1 MLSSD
6 DRCGRRGE
14 TSSRGPVIAAADS
27 RFGETPAAIITVAD
41 GAALDESAVV
51 EHCVGILAD
60 YKVPRYVVLRHD
72 ALPRLPSGKLDKK
85 AIQAQYP
92 DIPERFTKVR

>member
-14 TSSRGPVIAAADS
+14 TSSPGRRHRSGRPPV
-27 RFGETPAAIITVAD
+27 GETPAAIITVAD
-41 GAALDESAVV
+41 GAALDESTVV
-51 EHCVGILAD
+51 EHVGILAD